1 MLIVVF
7 TRDRGGGGDDSG
19 SGSGKDANYDGMMIY
34 RTVEEINQTNWPY
47 AVNFQS
53 YHPR

>member
-7 TRDRGGGGDDSG
+7 TGGRGGVGGG
-19 SGSGKDANYDGMMIY
+19 SGSGKDSNRDGMMIY